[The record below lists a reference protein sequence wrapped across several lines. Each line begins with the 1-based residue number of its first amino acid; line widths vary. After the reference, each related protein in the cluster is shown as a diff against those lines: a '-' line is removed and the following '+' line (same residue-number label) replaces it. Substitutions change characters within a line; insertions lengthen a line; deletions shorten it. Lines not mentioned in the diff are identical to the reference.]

1 MAFLSLSAHVFIL
14 FVTFTEKL
22 LTYGARYKN
31 TSEKNGSSLTL
42 L

>member
-1 MAFLSLSAHVFIL
+1 MGFLSLFTHVFIL

-22 LTYGARYKN
+22 LIYGAGYKN
-31 TSEKNGSSLTL
+31 ASETNGSSLTL